1 MTPTDE
7 TINALKRVK
16 SNLQRARH
24 ELDQQLK
31 SIQQQIDSLL
41 PTEQRVDRQ
50 ELDEWFAQ
58 ELAQATEEAR
68 CL

>member
-1 MTPTDE
+1 MTPTE

-50 ELDEWFAQ
+50 ELDAWFAK

>member
-1 MTPTDE
+1 MTPTTE

-50 ELDEWFAQ
+50 ELDAWFAK